1 MSGAGIFL
9 VWLAKILS
17 VALNIYFWVIFAR
30 ALLSWFRPNPYNPV
44 IRLVYRLVDPVTYRI
59 ARILPTRIGMVE
71 LAPFILMVAVIIL
84 QELLPRLLFQLAV
97 RI

>member
-1 MSGAGIFL
+1 MSGVGIIL
-9 VWLAKILS
+9 AWLAKILS
-17 VALNIYFWVIFAR
+17 VALTIYFWVIFGR

-44 IRLVYRLVDPVTYRI
+44 VRLVYRLVDPVTYRI
-59 ARILPTRIGMVE
+59 ARILPTRIGMID

-84 QELLPRLLFQLAV
+84 QELLPRLLLQLAV